1 MHVAAVARKFIGL
14 ARPLNIQHNELRVGV
29 IQRVLKCPIADGQR
43 VAVAGDIVAR
53 YAVFFPHLHRKNAG
67 IHDAVAEE
75 QHIVFPR
82 AVKKRL
88 HLFDALLALDQLAD
102 ARHHAQ
108 RQRTE

>member
-1 MHVAAVARKFIGL
+1 MQRPIRDGERVAITGDVVAR
-14 ARPLNIQHNELRVGV
+14 N
-29 IQRVLKCPIADGQR
+29 
-43 VAVAGDIVAR
+43 
-53 YAVFFPHLHRKNAG
+53 AVFFPHFHRENARV
-67 IHDAVAEE
+67 HDAVAEE
-75 QHIVFPR
+75 QHVVFPR